1 MFQFKIQYK
10 KYTAIPSI
18 ITEENNKY
26 KECFKIY
33 KNNMF
38 IVNKIMNITSESSQ
52 IIKQFLI
59 DLDQGKINIQIP
71 ITKNKNED
79 TYEIYKNGKL
89 ILVKNVDKNY
99 NIKDL
104 IN

>member
-10 KYTAIPSI
+10 KYTAIPGI
-18 ITEENNKY
+18 IKEDNNKY

-33 KNNMF
+33 KNNIF

-52 IIKQFLI
+52 IIKQYLI
-59 DLDQGKINIQIP
+59 DLDEEKINIQMP
-71 ITKNKNED
+71 KAKNINKD